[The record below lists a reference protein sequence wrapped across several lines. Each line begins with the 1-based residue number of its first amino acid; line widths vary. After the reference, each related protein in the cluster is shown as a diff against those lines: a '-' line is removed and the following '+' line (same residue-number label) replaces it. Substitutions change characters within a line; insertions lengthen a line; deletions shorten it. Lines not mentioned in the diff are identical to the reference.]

1 MKIEH
6 AAKRSATRSPAYI
19 SVPAK
24 RSVARLVLEGRPLS
38 ADTLEKNLEVEMDEH
53 HSSPEW
59 RQTRGPPQ
67 GRWALIGRYPNMST
81 PENASPTAS
90 RRERA
95 ALDQMAEQPEL
106 FDALSASAQADC
118 MEQVEVLAARLRA
131 RFLRRTPAEPAQ
143 VPDRLVPVPE
153 AAPRLGLK
161 PAALY
166 ELIRR
171 GAFPSVRVGLKYV
184 RVRLSDV
191 ERFVRTGAV
200 EPRAYGAYSQPHGR
214 SHAAPPPKAG
224 QADPARARGA
234 PQRQGE
240 HRGPVGAKRN
250 AHQAADGPAHPSSPG
265 PADRKS

>member
-166 ELIRR
+166 EIIRR

-200 EPRAYGAYSQPHGR
+200 EVLQVVEALV
-214 SHAAPPPKAG
+214 
-224 QADPARARGA
+224 GA
-234 PQRQGE
+234 PALYAAGVVEGGGE
-240 HRGPVGAKRN
+240 VHGLVVAEATGRYVLEARVLPFGHHSILP
-250 AHQAADGPAHPSSPG
+250 
-265 PADRKS
+265 